1 MWIVKRKKSN
11 KKKKKGNSINSVYF
25 FQDMT
30 QGYRVKR
37 PQLQTINLFHA
48 QTSTA
53 AGMFFHFSFFILPA
67 E

>member
-30 QGYRVKR
+30 WYKVQDKT
-37 PQLQTINLFHA
+37 LQPVTCNL
-48 QTSTA
+48 
-53 AGMFFHFSFFILPA
+53 
-67 E
+67 

>member
-30 QGYRVKR
+30 VTTNDRIIF
-37 PQLQTINLFHA
+37 LLCSAH
-48 QTSTA
+48 S
-53 AGMFFHFSFFILPA
+53 
-67 E
+67 

>member
-30 QGYRVKR
+30 RFQVAGIRFQVSGCSV
-37 PQLQTINLFHA
+37 HA
-48 QTSTA
+48 PSN
-53 AGMFFHFSFFILPA
+53 F
-67 E
+67 

>member
-30 QGYRVKR
+30 RYQVSGYR
-37 PQLQTINLFHA
+37 LQVSGFRYQVAGIRLQGVHA
-48 QTSTA
+48 PSN
-53 AGMFFHFSFFILPA
+53 F
-67 E
+67 

>member
-30 QGYRVKR
+30 KLQVAGRESYRGQG
-37 PQLQTINLFHA
+37 QGTN
-48 QTSTA
+48 
-53 AGMFFHFSFFILPA
+53 
-67 E
+67 

>member
-30 QGYRVKR
+30 GDM
-37 PQLQTINLFHA
+37 LQVVAEQSQIRNLK
-48 QTSTA
+48 SEIKDTA
-53 AGMFFHFSFFILPA
+53 
-67 E
+67 